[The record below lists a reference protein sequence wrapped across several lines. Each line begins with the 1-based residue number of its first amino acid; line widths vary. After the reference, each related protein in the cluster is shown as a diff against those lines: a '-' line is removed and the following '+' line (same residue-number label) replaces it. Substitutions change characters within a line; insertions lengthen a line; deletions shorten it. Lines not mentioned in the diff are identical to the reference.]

1 MGRHQAQRSLD
12 PSQVP
17 GAGSGPGTAGRRWVP
32 PIGVDHQRVAMLRGV
47 RPQLGEGQRA
57 AEALELAALVWA
69 CVPARPSDR
78 DSVSLL
84 AHCLFDD
91 GTVHGNVDVC
101 RALVPDNVERWLGQ
115 RAERET
121 TGSVRRDRTMLRA
134 AGRVVHPQQ
143 YAPPRSRHGQVAVRV
158 RSVAAATDREVRRL
172 YAVSRL
178 VSDGL
183 ARRMLIVLDL
193 VTGAGARPAE
203 IRDFRGTD
211 VIDCGRGQIA
221 VRLVSRFGASRV
233 VPIVGE
239 LKAQRLQQLSILHGP
254 APFLTGSLRNRVNR
268 VQEDLARAGFAEQL
282 NVTALR
288 SWWILKVAEAPVSL
302 AMLYSLCDTKD
313 FRRLL
318 GAPAVYR
325 SEDLRAAL
333 ERVQWQ

>member
-17 GAGSGPGTAGRRWVP
+17 GAGGPGTAGRRWVP

-47 RPQLGEGQRA
+47 RPRLGEGNLA
-57 AEALELAALVWA
+57 VEALECAALVWA

-84 AHCLFDD
+84 ARCLFDD
-91 GTVHGNVDVC
+91 GTVHGYLDVC

-115 RAERET
+115 RAECET
-121 TGSVRRDRTMLRA
+121 TGSVRRDRTILRT
-134 AGRVVHPQQ
+134 AGRVVHPQR
-143 YAPPRSRHGQVAVRV
+143 YARPRSRHGQVALQV
-158 RSVAAATDREVRRL
+158 RSVAAVNDGEVLRL
-172 YAVSRL
+172 YAVTRR
-178 VSDGL
+178 VSEGL
-183 ARRMLIVLDL
+183 AQRMLIVLDL

-211 VIDCGRGQIA
+211 VIDCGGGQIA
-221 VRLVSRFGASRV
+221 VRLVNRFGASRV

-254 APFLTGSLRNRVNR
+254 DPFLTGSLRNRVNR

-302 AMLYSLCDTKD
+302 TMLHSLSDTKD

-318 GAPAVYR
+318 GAPADYR

>member
-17 GAGSGPGTAGRRWVP
+17 GAGGPGTAGRRWVP
-32 PIGVDHQRVAMLRGV
+32 PIVVDHQRVAMLRGV
-47 RPQLGEGQRA
+47 RPRLGEGNLA
-57 AEALELAALVWA
+57 VEALECAALVWA

-84 AHCLFDD
+84 ARCLFDD
-91 GTVHGNVDVC
+91 GTVHGYLDVC

-115 RAERET
+115 RAECET
-121 TGSVRRDRTMLRA
+121 TGSVRRDRTILRT
-134 AGRVVHPQQ
+134 AGRVVHPQR
-143 YAPPRSRHGQVAVRV
+143 YAPPRSRHGQVALQV
-158 RSVAAATDREVRRL
+158 RSVAAVNDGEVLRL
-172 YAVSRL
+172 YAVTRR
-178 VSDGL
+178 VPEGL
-183 ARRMLIVLDL
+183 AQRMLIVLDL

-211 VIDCGRGQIA
+211 VIDRGRGQIA
-221 VRLVSRFGASRV
+221 VRLVNRFGASRV

-254 APFLTGSLRNRVNR
+254 DPFLTGSLRNRVNR

-302 AMLYSLCDTKD
+302 TMLHSLSDTKD

-318 GAPAVYR
+318 GAPADYR

>member
-1 MGRHQAQRSLD
+1 
-12 PSQVP
+12 
-17 GAGSGPGTAGRRWVP
+17 
-32 PIGVDHQRVAMLRGV
+32 MLRGV
-47 RPQLGEGQRA
+47 RPRLGEGNLA
-57 AEALELAALVWA
+57 VEALECAALVWA

-84 AHCLFDD
+84 ARCLFDD
-91 GTVHGNVDVC
+91 GTVHGYLDVC

-115 RAERET
+115 RAECET
-121 TGSVRRDRTMLRA
+121 TGSVRRDRTILRT
-134 AGRVVHPQQ
+134 AGRVVHPQR
-143 YAPPRSRHGQVAVRV
+143 YAPPRSRHGQVALQV
-158 RSVAAATDREVRRL
+158 RSVAAVNDGEVLRL
-172 YAVSRL
+172 YAVTRR
-178 VSDGL
+178 VPEGL
-183 ARRMLIVLDL
+183 AQRMLIVLDL

-211 VIDCGRGQIA
+211 VIDRGRGQIA
-221 VRLVSRFGASRV
+221 VRLVNRFGASRV

-254 APFLTGSLRNRVNR
+254 DPFLTGSLRNRVNR

-302 AMLYSLCDTKD
+302 TMLHSLSDTKD

-318 GAPAVYR
+318 GAPADYR

>member
-1 MGRHQAQRSLD
+1 
-12 PSQVP
+12 
-17 GAGSGPGTAGRRWVP
+17 
-32 PIGVDHQRVAMLRGV
+32 MLRGV
-47 RPQLGEGQRA
+47 RPRLGEGNLA
-57 AEALELAALVWA
+57 VEALECAALVWA

-84 AHCLFDD
+84 ARCLFDD
-91 GTVHGNVDVC
+91 GTVHGYLDVC

-115 RAERET
+115 RAECET
-121 TGSVRRDRTMLRA
+121 TGSVRRDRTILRT
-134 AGRVVHPQQ
+134 AGRVVHPQR
-143 YAPPRSRHGQVAVRV
+143 YARPRSRHGQVALQV
-158 RSVAAATDREVRRL
+158 RSVAAVNDGEVLRL
-172 YAVSRL
+172 YAVTRR
-178 VSDGL
+178 VSEGL
-183 ARRMLIVLDL
+183 AQRMLIVLDL

-211 VIDCGRGQIA
+211 VIDCGGGQIA
-221 VRLVSRFGASRV
+221 VRLVNRFGASRV

-254 APFLTGSLRNRVNR
+254 DPFLTGSLRNRVNR

-302 AMLYSLCDTKD
+302 TMLHSLSDTKD

-318 GAPAVYR
+318 GAPADYR